1 MSRDLPAAVTAAAD
15 SSTFQVFWACELLF
29 DSPNELRFWNG
40 YGDLDVDGDTYTG
53 AGNLLDISEIRESS
67 DIAAYGA
74 TITLSGIPSS
84 LISLALE
91 EPYQAR
97 KAAVRFGIISGATV
111 YSSVVFTGEM
121 DQMNIS
127 FGPDTATIS
136 LDVESRLVDLN
147 RARIRR
153 YTDADH
159 QSRYDG
165 DKAFEFV
172 TALQDQRLEW
182 EVS

>member
-1 MSRDLPAAVTAAAD
+1 MSRDLPAAVTAAAASD
-15 SSTFQVFWACELLF
+15 TFQVFWACEFLF

-40 YGDLDVDGDTYTG
+40 VGDIDVDGDTYTG

-74 TITLSGIPSS
+74 TITLSGIPSN
-84 LISLALE
+84 LINLALS

-97 KAAVRFGIISGATV
+97 KAAVRFGIISGSTI

-127 FGPDTATIS
+127 FGPETSTIS

-159 QSRYDG
+159 QSRYEG
-165 DKAFEFV
+165 DLAFEYV